1 MRENLILNYISV
13 SATTIVTL
21 PRKFSAKPFV
31 REPDTEP
38 RLCQCNYH
46 SYAAAEGFWQ
56 SFYQG
61 ALTPQGPNDAKTQR
75 CNDATMQRCNDA
87 TMQRRSDATTQR
99 SNHATTQPRNDAT
112 TQRRNDA
119 TTRRCNA
126 ATPQRRDDATPQRRN
141 DTTYTCEMS
150 VTSVVT
156 ELHPKGLLRVVQ
168 ISIYA
173 YVEICHRTQRPQ
185 KRPGPIK
192 IHQKSG

>member
-1 MRENLILNYISV
+1 MAKL
-13 SATTIVTL
+13 L
-21 PRKFSAKPFV
+21 PRGI
-31 REPDTEP
+31 
-38 RLCQCNYH
+38 N
-46 SYAAAEGFWQ
+46 AARA
-56 SFYQG
+56 
-61 ALTPQGPNDAKTQR
+61 QR
-75 CNDATMQRCNDA
+75 RKDATVQRCNDA
-87 TMQRRSDATTQR
+87 TMQRRDDATTQR
-99 SNHATTQPRNDAT
+99 CNDAAQQPRNDAT

>member
-21 PRKFSAKPFV
+21 PR
-31 REPDTEP
+31 
-38 RLCQCNYH
+38 
-46 SYAAAEGFWQ
+46 
-56 SFYQG
+56 
-61 ALTPQGPNDAKTQR
+61 
-75 CNDATMQRCNDA
+75 
-87 TMQRRSDATTQR
+87 
-99 SNHATTQPRNDAT
+99 
-112 TQRRNDA
+112 
-119 TTRRCNA
+119 RCNA

-141 DTTYTCEMS
+141 DATYTCEMS

-173 YVEICHRTQRPQ
+173 YVEICHRTQHPQ

>member
-1 MRENLILNYISV
+1 M
-13 SATTIVTL
+13 L
-21 PRKFSAKPFV
+21 PRKFSAKPFA

-75 CNDATMQRCNDA
+75 CNDATMRRRDDATTQRCNDA
-87 TMQRRSDATTQR
+87 AQ
-99 SNHATTQPRNDAT
+99 QPRNDAT
-112 TQRRNDA
+112 TQRCNDAKTQRRNDA
-119 TTRRCNA
+119 TMQRRNAAAPRRCNA
-126 ATPQRRDDATPQRRN
+126 ATPQRRN